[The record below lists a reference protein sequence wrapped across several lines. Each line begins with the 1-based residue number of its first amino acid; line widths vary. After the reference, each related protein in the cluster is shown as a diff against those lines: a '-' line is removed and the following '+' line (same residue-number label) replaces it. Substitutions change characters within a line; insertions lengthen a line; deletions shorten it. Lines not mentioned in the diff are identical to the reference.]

1 MISTRQSDNAYV
13 KHYESCRYKFCWIYA
28 AEIKRIDFISEGAD
42 YYEREK
48 AGCQEQMEKC
58 CSSVSYV
65 TGGST
70 GLNVK
75 VSLSGLSKQDYIIQC
90 LLKHEI
96 RVVGGMK
103 VAKKVQVHLD
113 TMLEELQTLDE
124 SDRGIDVEELLV
136 QLKHVLDILQSDEKG
151 GNHYE

>member
-1 MISTRQSDNAYV
+1 M
-13 KHYESCRYKFCWIYA
+13 
-28 AEIKRIDFISEGAD
+28 EGAD

-58 CSSVSYV
+58 CGSISDV

-70 GLNVK
+70 GAECEG
-75 VSLSGLSKQDYIIQC
+75 SLSGLSKQDYIIQC

-113 TMLEELQTLDE
+113 TILEELQLLDE
-124 SDRGIDVEELLV
+124 SDRSIDVEELLV
-136 QLKHVLDILQSDEKG
+136 PLKHVLDILQSDEKG
-151 GNHYE
+151 GNRYE